1 MPSSLEQ
8 LVTLF
13 PNALGAGL
21 LIAVTCS
28 CLGVFVILKRVVFI
42 GITLSEVAAL
52 GIALAMTWHLPPLLG
67 AAVLTLAAVSLFALP
82 YEMQSLPREAAM
94 GLVFVLASALSIL
107 VVARS
112 GMGLHEVRS
121 LLYGDL
127 ILTSPTDLAL
137 MAVVMLPALT
147 ALLLFL
153 RPVLYTF
160 LDREAARVMGMRVF
174 RWELLYFC
182 CLGLAV
188 SAASKVAGALL
199 VFCYLVAPPA
209 AGLLLSRRLGWVMFI
224 ASLLGALA
232 TVAGLTVS
240 IASDLPANQTIVAIS
255 GVCFLACLL
264 IKGVSLLAK
273 RRRHDSAGGA
283 A

>member
-1 MPSSLEQ
+1 MPNSLEQ

-52 GIALAMTWHLPPLLG
+52 GIALAMTWHFPPLLG

-112 GMGLHEVRS
+112 GMGLHQVRS

-137 MAVVMLPALT
+137 MAAVMLPALA

-160 LDREAARVMGMRVF
+160 LDREAARVMGMKVF

-232 TVAGLTVS
+232 TVAGLTAS
-240 IASDLPANQTIVAIS
+240 IASDLPANQTIVATN
-255 GVCFLACLL
+255 GACFLACLL
-264 IKGVSLLAK
+264 FKGISLLAK
-273 RRRHDSAGGA
+273 RLKHEHIGSAA
-283 A
+283 

>member
-1 MPSSLEQ
+1 MPNSLEQ

-107 VVARS
+107 VVAHS

-137 MAVVMLPALT
+137 MTAVMLPALA

-160 LDREAARVMGMRVF
+160 LDREAARVMGMKVF

-232 TVAGLTVS
+232 TVAGLSIS
-240 IASDLPANQTIVAIS
+240 IASDLPANQTIVAMS
-255 GVCFLACLL
+255 GVCFLACLAF
-264 IKGVSLLAK
+264 KGISLLAK
-273 RRRHDSAGGA
+273 RLKHEHAGSAA
-283 A
+283 